1 MILGNI
7 CTRNCSYCG
16 VSSGKPFPPNALEP
30 ERIVKAIIKLDL
42 NYVVITSVT
51 RDDLDDGGANHFA
64 AVIKAVRSQK
74 PAVKV
79 EVLIPDFSGSAD
91 SLKTVLAAAPFVL
104 NHNVETVPRLFK
116 KVRPEAKYQRSLDLL
131 KLSKELS
138 PDIYTKSGFMVGL
151 GEEKEEVFGVLEDIR
166 SAGCDFVTIGQYL
179 APTKANLPPTR
190 YVSLEEYE
198 NYRTFGRNI
207 GIKKV
212 VAGPFVRS
220 SYQAEGFVQPEE

>member
-16 VSSGKPFPPNALEP
+16 VSSGKPLPPNAMEP
-30 ERIVKAIIKLDL
+30 GQIVKAVIKLDL

-51 RDDLDDGGANHFA
+51 RDDLEDGGADHFA
-64 AVIKAVRSQK
+64 AVIETIRSQK
-74 PAVKV
+74 PTVKI
-79 EVLIPDFSGSAD
+79 EVLVPDFRGRKK
-91 SLKTVLAAAPFVL
+91 SLQTVLAAAPFVL

-131 KLSKELS
+131 KLSKALS

-151 GEEKEEVFGVLEDIR
+151 GEEKEEVFSLLEDLK

-179 APTKANLPPTR
+179 APTKENLPPTR
-190 YVSLEEYE
+190 YVSPEEYE
-198 NYRTFGRNI
+198 NYKTFGRNI
-207 GIKKV
+207 GLKKV

-220 SYQAEGFVQPEE
+220 SYQAEGLVQPEE